1 MKFEKS
7 LERLEEIKELL
18 EQNEISLDESIKLY
32 SESVEHAKQCIEALK
47 DIEGKITAIKAE
59 IDKIIEQPLDVKE
72 D

>member
-7 LERLEEIKELL
+7 LDRLEEIKQIL

-32 SESVEHAKQCIEALK
+32 SESVEHAKECVEALK
-47 DIEGKITAIKAE
+47 DTEGKITAIKTE
-59 IDKIIEQPLDVKE
+59 IDKIIEQPLDIKE